1 MRGAIAVWCAI
12 GCCAAGIARAA
23 CPPKIAHCV
32 PVAVFAPSTMSDGW
46 IDTQFAAANARLAVI
61 DVAIERVSRQP
72 LPAEHWKIETRAARN
87 ALFRFGRQ
95 TPLRVFFVERLA
107 DSETPTEDRKGV
119 TWRRGDEF
127 FVIVI
132 ANTMRWVLAHELGH
146 VFGLP
151 HSREHRSIMN
161 KTPRVV
167 LPSQLGY
174 TAREQPIMRRTVE
187 ALLASHRIGDTTRLI
202 K

>member
-1 MRGAIAVWCAI
+1 MRGVIAVCCAIACF
-12 GCCAAGIARAA
+12 GAAKARAS

-32 PVAVFAPSTMSDGW
+32 PVAVFAPANMSDGW
-46 IDTQFAAANARLAVI
+46 IDAQFDAANARLAVI

-72 LPAEHWKIETRAARN
+72 LPPEHWKIETLAARN
-87 ALFRFGRQ
+87 ALFRFGKQ

-119 TWRRGDEF
+119 TWRRGDDF

-174 TAREQPIMRRTVE
+174 TAREQPIMRRTID
-187 ALLASHRIGDTTRLI
+187 ALLASHRLAE
-202 K
+202 KK